1 MFERRCKGGRPTDN
15 RTRLPQEKMVGGGFT
30 IALAIHSLDS
40 TLQNSIA
47 LPVRSVDLAKLPLQ
61 KRRFNQIILMWGK
74 GFLSGNT
81 GHCTPLECR
90 RGEASCSIDISLRR
104 SENQTTKEH
113 LFIACHRTKIE
124 CFLLNELYRQGYW
137 HASKLHST
145 FHSIYYRGHYPFA

>member
-81 GHCTPLECR
+81 RHCTGFTIALPIQSLDPLECR

-104 SENQTTKEH
+104 SETIVRR
-113 LFIACHRTKIE
+113 IAFPKPLRFSIA
-124 CFLLNELYRQGYW
+124 LII
-137 HASKLHST
+137 HSVDPT
-145 FHSIYYRGHYPFA
+145 AHFPNHMI

>member
-90 RGEASCSIDISLRR
+90 RGEASCSIDISLLWSETIVRR
-104 SENQTTKEH
+104 
-113 LFIACHRTKIE
+113 IAFPKPLRFSIA
-124 CFLLNELYRQGYW
+124 LII
-137 HASKLHST
+137 HSVDPT
-145 FHSIYYRGHYPFA
+145 AHFPNRKT